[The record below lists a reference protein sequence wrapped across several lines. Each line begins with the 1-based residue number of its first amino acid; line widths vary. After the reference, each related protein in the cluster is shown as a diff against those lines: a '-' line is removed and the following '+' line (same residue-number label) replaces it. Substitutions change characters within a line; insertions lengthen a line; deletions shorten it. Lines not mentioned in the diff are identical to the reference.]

1 MFQIPVTYYFA
12 FRNAGKS
19 LRPYLMHEFAVN
31 GAKHLVLGCDLID
44 MIMADH
50 TLAEQLRKEMAAE
63 GLSFCD
69 AHSPFGGIL
78 DLNCPDPDFRPQM
91 ILRHKIAIRIAA
103 MLGVDTITI
112 HPGSDRFFPEIPLE
126 KHFDLMRD
134 GLDQV
139 IPEAEACGV
148 TVCIE
153 NSMSRAACPA
163 AVVKLKSEYDTDT
176 LGLCYDCGHAHQLDM
191 GRFKPD
197 GVIWKFWQIVGVD
210 EPEWDDRII
219 EKMLPQMVNC
229 HLHDN
234 DGSGDAHAMP
244 GNGNVNWK
252 KIIPLLK
259 HQAPRLKVIQ
269 SEVRMPGSG
278 SIREL
283 CTKFAELG
291 EIE

>member
-1 MFQIPVTYYFA
+1 MFQIPVTYFFA
-12 FRNAGKS
+12 FGQTGDE
-19 LRPYLMHEFAVN
+19 LRRYIFHEFAVN
-31 GAKHLVLGCDLID
+31 GAKHLVLASDLIQ
-44 MIMADH
+44 MIFQNHKMAG
-50 TLAEQLRKEMAAE
+50 QLRQEAAAE
-63 GLSFCD
+63 GLTFMD
-69 AHSPFGGIL
+69 AHSAFGGIL

-91 ILRHKIAIRIAA
+91 ILRQKMAIRVAA
-103 MLGVDTITI
+103 QMGVDTITI

-134 GLDQV
+134 GLDR
-139 IPEAEACGV
+139 ILPEAEACGV

-163 AVVKLKSEYDTDT
+163 AVVMLKNEYDTDT
-176 LGLCYDCGHAHQLDM
+176 LGLCYDCGHANQLDN
-191 GRFKPD
+191 GRHHP
-197 GVIWKFWQIVGVD
+197 GGTIWKYWQMVGVD

-244 GNGNVNWK
+244 GNGNVDWK

-269 SEVRMPGSG
+269 SEVKMPAGG

-283 CTKFAELG
+283 CAKFAELG
-291 EIE
+291 ELE